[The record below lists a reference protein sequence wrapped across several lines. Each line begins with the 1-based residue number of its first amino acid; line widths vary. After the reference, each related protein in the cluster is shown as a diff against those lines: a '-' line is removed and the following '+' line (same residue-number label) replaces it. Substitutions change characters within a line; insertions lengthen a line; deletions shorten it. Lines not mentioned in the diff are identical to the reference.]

1 MTSTQDPAT
10 QSVGIIGGGQLAQM
24 LAHSVI
30 TMGIKCTVLDPDPDC
45 CARSVCDHIQAQYDD
60 KEALKT
66 LAQSTSVVT
75 YEFENVPAAAASLIK
90 EHSSIH
96 PNPAALSFAQ
106 DRHLERQMFADLGI
120 SIPEYQPVDTI
131 DDLHKALNE
140 LGTPSI
146 LKARALGY
154 DGKGQV
160 LISSVENAKEALK
173 TLGHVPMI
181 LDKFIEF
188 SRELSIIATRSAEG
202 DIVYYP
208 LSENIHRGGIL
219 RLSKAPARDVS
230 DALVNQA
237 QRAARKVLERF
248 DYVGTLAVEFFQVGS
263 GPSATLLANEIAP
276 RVHNTG
282 HWTQGGCTT
291 SQFENHMRA
300 VLGMPLGPTDPIG
313 SSAMVNLIGHEPRP
327 GALDAM
333 PQAKVHLYGKEP
345 RHGRKIGHIN
355 LNAPTDAELDAQL
368 EHFTRIV
375 G

>member
-1 MTSTQDPAT
+1 MTSPTDPAT

-24 LAHSVI
+24 LAQSVVP
-30 TMGIKCTVLDPDPDC
+30 MGIKCTVLDPDPDC
-45 CARSVCDHIQAQYDD
+45 CARSVCDHIQASYDD
-60 KEALKT
+60 EDALKK

-75 YEFENVPAAAASLIK
+75 YEFENVPASAASLIRQYSK
-90 EHSSIH
+90 IH

-106 DRHLERQMFADLGI
+106 DRHLERQMFADMNI
-120 SIPEYQPVDTI
+120 NIPQYEPIRDV
-131 DDLHKALNE
+131 DDLVAALSE

-146 LKARALGY
+146 LKARTLGY

-160 LISSVENAKEALK
+160 LISSIDNAEDAFN
-173 TLGHVPMI
+173 TLGKVPMI

-188 SRELSIIATRSAEG
+188 TREISIIATRSLKG

-230 DALVNQA
+230 DALIKQA
-237 QRAARKVLERF
+237 RRAARKVLERF
-248 DYVGTLAVEFFQVGS
+248 DYVGTLAVEFFQIGS
-263 GPSATLLANEIAP
+263 GADATLLANEIAP

-282 HWTQGGCTT
+282 HWTQDGCKT

-300 VLGMPLGPTDPIG
+300 VLGMSLGSTDPIG
-313 SSAMVNLIGHEPRP
+313 SSAMVNLIGDEPRP